1 MAQSRTLSQV
11 STLSSQI
18 TDVSEKVSEVQQNS
32 AKVLTLD
39 AGSITPT
46 NLDFTNCGTTSY
58 PSSLGRQGTGG
69 SASSYGKIE
78 LYTSHIAFKIPD
90 IELGYDPSN
99 KQFVNSISSTV
110 TNDVSIYLKSG
121 SFSKSDFFWFDGN
134 DTFDTEM
141 SANLERN
148 FLNKKVFEYDE
159 NLSANGTFTIS
170 LFPIVNGWGMP
181 GVGPNSSGPRA
192 NFTITNG
199 VISQIKVTSSGRH
212 TFQFETS
219 TSDSARVSKWI
230 GVQMSGVN
238 LATLNASY
246 NGISTIL

>member
-1 MAQSRTLSQV
+1 M
-11 STLSSQI
+11 
-18 TDVSEKVSEVQQNS
+18 
-32 AKVLTLD
+32 
-39 AGSITPT
+39 
-46 NLDFTNCGTTSY
+46 
-58 PSSLGRQGTGG
+58 
-69 SASSYGKIE
+69 
-78 LYTSHIAFKIPD
+78 
-90 IELGYDPSN
+90 
-99 KQFVNSISSTV
+99 

-219 TSDSARVSKWI
+219 TYDSARVSKWI